1 MKRDKKYRVENLSE
15 PDVENTVESRR
26 DGIAR
31 WKYDASPRS
40 SPRLSLTRQG
50 LVRYLAFVVCK
61 LTVERRENMKGDTNV
76 SRWRSSHTRGKG
88 ATNEEKFFSTSI
100 SASSVLFFFLFFFF
114 FFFSF
119 FFFYDMKGLMKR
131 FFYRNCYSIKRMDG
145 SRSKS
150 CVSIF
155 RFITVWGELRNIRT
169 IRKLNWFYFFFFFIY
184 KFMIGGFI
192 FRKRFLFFWT
202 QFFNPA
208 NLKLSK
214 IIDQN
219 FK

>member
-169 IRKLNWFYFFFFFIY
+169 IRKLNWFYFFFFIY
-184 KFMIGGFI
+184 INLWLEVL
-192 FRKRFLFFWT
+192 FLERDFFS
-202 QFFNPA
+202 FEHSF
-208 NLKLSK
+208 LILL
-214 IIDQN
+214 I
-219 FK
+219 

>member
-119 FFFYDMKGLMKR
+119 FFLRYERVNETLLLSKLLFDQENGWFTIEKLL
-131 FFYRNCYSIKRMDG
+131 FHFSIHHAMRRVEKYTNH
-145 SRSKS
+145 SQ
-150 CVSIF
+150 V
-155 RFITVWGELRNIRT
+155 
-169 IRKLNWFYFFFFFIY
+169 KLILFFFFFYI
-184 KFMIGGFI
+184 
-192 FRKRFLFFWT
+192 
-202 QFFNPA
+202 
-208 NLKLSK
+208 
-214 IIDQN
+214 
-219 FK
+219 

>member
-1 MKRDKKYRVENLSE
+1 M
-15 PDVENTVESRR
+15 ENTVESRR

-88 ATNEEKFFSTSI
+88 ATNEEKFFCTSI
-100 SASSVLFFFLFFFF
+100 SAVLFFFF
-114 FFFSF
+114 FF

-131 FFYRNCYSIKRMDG
+131 FFYRNCYSIE
-145 SRSKS
+145 RSTQENGWFRIEKLYFHF
-150 CVSIF
+150 SIHAAKNN
-155 RFITVWGELRNIRT
+155 GKN
-169 IRKLNWFYFFFFFIY
+169 
-184 KFMIGGFI
+184 G
-192 FRKRFLFFWT
+192 
-202 QFFNPA
+202 
-208 NLKLSK
+208 
-214 IIDQN
+214 
-219 FK
+219 